1 MRFKKIFLSF
11 ILLFTL
17 TFPTIPKYNGNID
30 TWIMSFL
37 VFIGKL
43 IFYPIEYIIYAIG
56 SGIGA
61 GLSQMF
67 TSLFAMTSNTY
78 KQSINAFAFAGPLAP
93 ILVTI
98 VWGISFVIII
108 FFIMMGIHEMI
119 QSGEEDT
126 GD

>member
-17 TFPTIPKYNGNID
+17 TFPTIPKYKGNID

-37 VFIGKL
+37 VFVGKL

-67 TSLFAMTSNTY
+67 TSLFAMASNTY

-108 FFIMMGIHEMI
+108 FFVMMAIHEII